1 MISILLSLSYIYALF
16 MFNVKICIICI
27 VYDLGTLKV
36 ARNSQI
42 MNSLQVDMLFMIGLK
57 TSTIHLKLVHYF
69 LIWGMI
75 YLGRDEFP
83 IINALVYIVTL
94 WTRLLMSYAINY

>member
-27 VYDLGTLKV
+27 IYDLGALEV
-36 ARNSQI
+36 IRNSQI

-57 TSTIHLKLVHYF
+57 T
-69 LIWGMI
+69 
-75 YLGRDEFP
+75 
-83 IINALVYIVTL
+83 
-94 WTRLLMSYAINY
+94 